1 MMTLTRNLD
10 QQLNLIRETQDHQ
23 KKLTMMLCQQTMMS
37 STFFRF
43 MVDLE
48 QCRMWNPD
56 TWSKIYTF
64 SLIAT
69 FSSKKVKTELK
80 NH

>member
-1 MMTLTRNLD
+1 
-10 QQLNLIRETQDHQ
+10 
-23 KKLTMMLCQQTMMS
+23 MMLCQQTMMS

-69 FSSKKVKTELK
+69 FCSKKVKTDLK